1 MKLRIFL
8 AALLLPV
15 AALMCIT
22 IDVTDFDHAT
32 NNPVILQPGA
42 PSLPYMSVK
51 YLLPMGEIADGVT
64 VTYSGEIQEL
74 ERNIEPVQQPQ
85 PFSQE
90 NVITTPVDQ
99 SIYGRSA
106 LYPSTGYKMVGSQ
119 RQNGYDILY
128 IHLYPWRY
136 NPQAGTITWQHQ
148 ANIEITTHF
157 DAATYEAQS
166 RMLLTKNEALFQG
179 QEIYNIDA
187 RSGYQK
193 TESYLSRTLA
203 DPSEPYSMVLITS
216 METSDWFTDYLSWKL
231 DHGLETGVFYTEDI
245 YDEYEGANNQAKIKN
260 FINDAYMTWSMTDNP
275 LEYVIL
281 GGDDEIIPI
290 RGIYINAGGT
300 IDNNLPC
307 DLYYS
312 CLDNDW
318 DGNENGVYGEVED
331 DVDLVPELAISRLP
345 VDNAQDM
352 INWLNKVTHYV
363 DNNTYSNSI
372 CTMVGEFL
380 WGNPD
385 TWGGDSMDLLLEEMD
400 EPFHL
405 QTLYQRDGT
414 YSEYG
419 VTVAINEGLG
429 FLNHL
434 GHANEGFVFGQT
446 RPSAADYYN
455 TEFGFGYSQGCY
467 PSAFDE
473 ATGQASECIAEN
485 FIIRPGGFYGFIGN
499 SRYGW
504 GTPGYPANGPSQ
516 RYHLPFIQAIFT
528 YEIREFGKALAYS
541 RDVMADAAIEYSH
554 LRWVHYELT
563 LMGDPSITL
572 KVPDPDFPF
581 IQPEEPV
588 YTDTEGDGDGA
599 INPGETI
606 EITIPLTANA
616 DWADAQDVTIYIQFE
631 DTAVTT
637 ETESIYYGTITS
649 GETVTSDPIIVYVPS
664 DCSYDAYPYTITIM
678 APVGTDSEF
687 EKSYSFDFEVSIQ
700 QTNWPWFL
708 AERLSVAPIITDL
721 DDDGQ
726 FDILTTTMDG
736 DMYGINLLAEQM
748 DGFPWATGET
758 IENQTSLGD
767 VDNDGENE
775 IVLATRAGGI
785 YARNLDGTL
794 AFAYQHDAD
803 QLLTPVLTDMDGD
816 GLLEIVSY
824 GMDGEM
830 IVLDENGELEPGF
843 PLPLGVLSF
852 QEMAAADFDGDGGT
866 EIALVGL
873 DAQLHLIKFNGQEI
887 DGFPVDLD
895 SNPCSGATIL
905 DNHNLALGTMD
916 GRLLVIS
923 PTGEIIEDMQL
934 EANIV
939 SAPIAADFDGDEVLE
954 LAFTTAF
961 GAVYIC
967 EQDGTDLAGWP
978 LDIECSISQPPLAV
992 DIDNTDGVDL
1002 IWFSAT
1008 NTIYVYSNDGTEI
1021 DFSPVPINYNDNFPA
1036 SIADLDNDLDY
1047 EIVFSTSNR
1056 VIVID
1061 SKLRKGSDAPW
1072 STYRGN
1078 LCRTGYYGDNSLTD
1092 NDVAEVVPASNVL
1105 LPNYPNPFN
1114 PTTTISFFTTE
1125 GSENT
1130 EINIYNIKGQ
1140 QVRSFKIHN
1149 PELKINKVVWD
1160 GKDKDGKAVASGVY
1174 FYRLQVDNKTCGI
1187 QRMLLLK

>member
-1 MKLRIFL
+1 MKFRIFL
-8 AALLLPV
+8 AALLLPA

-22 IDVTDFDHAT
+22 IDISDFDQAT
-32 NNPVILQPGA
+32 SNPVILQPGA

-51 YLLPMGEIADGVT
+51 YLLPMGESADNVS
-64 VTYSGEIQEL
+64 VTYTGAIHEIEQ
-74 ERNIEPVQQPQ
+74 RIEPVQQPQ

-90 NVITTPVDQ
+90 NVITTPADQ
-99 SIYGRSA
+99 SIYSRSN
-106 LYPSTGYKMVGSQ
+106 LYPSAGYKMVGSQ

-128 IHLYPWRY
+128 IHLFPWRY
-136 NPQAGTITWQHQ
+136 NPASETISWQQQAE
-148 ANIEITTHF
+148 IEITTHF
-157 DAATYEAQS
+157 DEAVSEAQS
-166 RMLLTKNEALFQG
+166 KMLLTINESLFQG
-179 QEIYNIDA
+179 QEIYNAEA
-187 RSGYQK
+187 RSSYQK
-193 TESYLSRTLA
+193 TESYMSRTLV
-203 DPSEPYSMVLITS
+203 DPSEPYSMILITS
-216 METSDWFTDYLSWKL
+216 MAASDWFTDYLSWKS
-231 DHGLETGVFYTEDI
+231 DHGLDTGIFYTEDI
-245 YDEYEGANNQAKIKN
+245 YSEYEGANIQAKIKN
-260 FINDAYMTWSMTDNP
+260 FINDAYITWSMTDSP

-318 DGNENGVYGEVED
+318 DGNENGVYGEVGD
-331 DVDLVPELAISRLP
+331 DVDLVPELAIGRLP
-345 VDNAQDM
+345 VDNEQDV
-352 INWLNKVTHYV
+352 INWFNKVTHYV
-363 DNNTYSNSI
+363 DDNTYSNNI

-380 WGNPD
+380 WDHPD

-419 VTVAINEGLG
+419 VTIAINEGFG
-429 FLNHL
+429 FLNHD

-473 ATGQASECIAEN
+473 ATGQGSECIGEN
-485 FIIRPGGFYGFIGN
+485 FIIRPGGFFGFIGN

-504 GTPGYPANGPSQ
+504 GIPGQPENGPSQ
-516 RYHLPFIQAIFT
+516 LYHLPFIQAIFN

-541 RDVMADAAIEYSH
+541 RDVMVDAAIEYAH

-563 LMGDPSITL
+563 LMGDPSIIL

-581 IQPEEPV
+581 IQPEEPI

-606 EITIPLTANA
+606 EITIPLTAEA

-637 ETESIYYGTITS
+637 ETESIYYGAIVS
-649 GETVTSDPIIVYVPS
+649 GETVTSEPIIVYVPS
-664 DCSYDAYPYTITIM
+664 DCVYDAYPYTITIM

-687 EKSYSFDFEVSIQ
+687 EKSYSFDFEVSIL
-700 QTNWPWFL
+700 QTNFPWFL
-708 AERLSVAPIITDL
+708 AEPLSVAPIITDL

-736 DMYGINLLAEQM
+736 DMYGINLLAEEM
-748 DGFPWATGET
+748 DGFTWATGET
-758 IENQTSLGD
+758 IQNQTALGD
-767 VDNDGENE
+767 VDADGENE
-775 IVLATRAGGI
+775 VVLATRAGGI

-794 AFAYQHDAD
+794 AFEYQHDSD

-816 GLLEIVSY
+816 GLLETVSY
-824 GMDGEM
+824 SMDGELV
-830 IVLDENGELEPGF
+830 VLDENGEMETGF
-843 PLPLGVLSF
+843 PLPLGIFSF
-852 QEMAAADFDGDGGT
+852 QEMAAADIDGDGGA
-866 EIALVGL
+866 EIALAGL
-873 DAQLHLIKFNGQEI
+873 DGQLHLIKFNGQEI
-887 DGFPVDLD
+887 VGFPVELG
-895 SNPCSGATIL
+895 SNPGSGTTIL
-905 DNHNLALGTMD
+905 DNHNLAIGTMNS
-916 GRLLVIS
+916 RLLVIS
-923 PTGEIIEDMQL
+923 PAGEIITDKQL
-934 EANIV
+934 ESNIV
-939 SAPIAADFDGDEVLE
+939 SAPIAADFDGDEELE
-954 LAFTTAF
+954 LAFTTGF
-961 GAVYIC
+961 GTVYIC

-978 LDIECSISQPPLAV
+978 LDIDCSISQPPLAV
-992 DIDNTDGVDL
+992 DIDNTRGIDL

-1008 NTIYVYSNDGTEI
+1008 NTVYVYNNDGTEI
-1021 DFSPVPINYNDNFPA
+1021 DFSPVPINYNSNYPA

-1061 SKLRKGSDAPW
+1061 SKLRKGADAPW

-1092 NDVAEVVPASNVL
+1092 NDMIEVVPAGNVL

-1114 PTTTISFFTTE
+1114 PTTTISFSTTE
-1125 GSENT
+1125 DSQNS

-1140 QVRSFKIHN
+1140 QVRSFKIQN
-1149 PELKINKVVWD
+1149 SKSKINQVVWQGID
-1160 GKDKDGKAVASGVY
+1160 KSGKSVASGVY
-1174 FYRLQVDNKTCGI
+1174 LYRLKIDNKICDS